1 MAVRAAAV
9 CLFKSTAAP
18 PATYISAAPTSGYR
32 PRRCTLR
39 ASRRRTSR
47 SHKLSLTSLSPPPLP
62 TPPAGPAAGPAAAL
76 LALVLVTITPPPP
89 AAAAT
94 TSRARRVVLEGAPS
108 GGRRPLCRAAA
119 PAAPAN
125 GWAAAAAAPD
135 SAGARWGGAVSPS
148 PRAAAKSASR
158 PPLPPMRRRGR
169 TPFCRPHVL
178 DSGLRRRGDRQRLAH
193 SAVRMSAPRLPLFC
207 RASCSAHSPVKLG
220 CDSPQPADMCNLCT

>member
-94 TSRARRVVLEGAPS
+94 TSRVRESGTRRGAV
-108 GGRRPLCRAAA
+108 RRPTPSLPRCCAGRSREWVGGGGSGPRLSGSAVGRCGLAVTQSSCKVSVTAAV
-119 PAAPAN
+119 AAYA
-125 GWAAAAAAPD
+125 
-135 SAGARWGGAVSPS
+135 S
-148 PRAAAKSASR
+148 PR
-158 PPLPPMRRRGR
+158 PYPLLPPSCTG
-169 TPFCRPHVL
+169 
-178 DSGLRRRGDRQRLAH
+178 QR
-193 SAVRMSAPRLPLFC
+193 
-207 RASCSAHSPVKLG
+207 SP
-220 CDSPQPADMCNLCT
+220 PP